1 MVFEQENVLPASVTD
16 IYYYTN
22 RIMSEDRVE
31 IFVQSQQKTQNH
43 GDVLYDID
51 VLQGEDLI
59 MSVRG
64 LSFAVKSKMS
74 DTLSSDEMHKLLSF
88 ARGDVRVNSTF
99 DISNSD
105 LFHQFQKGAKSKR
118 QKDQMR
124 CDELL
129 RRSIDIPSDALS
141 IQRHPN
147 GMPFCLFERIFR
159 KSPSDIRI
167 YESWSWAWDRL
178 A

>member
-1 MVFEQENVLPASVTD
+1 MK
-16 IYYYTN
+16 
-22 RIMSEDRVE
+22 DRVE

-74 DTLSSDEMHKLLSF
+74 DTLSFDEMQKLLSF
-88 ARGDVRVNSTF
+88 ARGDVHKIALLMYQTA
-99 DISNSD
+99 IS
-105 LFHQFQKGAKSKR
+105 FIKSKKER
-118 QKDQMR
+118 SPSAQKDQMR

-129 RRSIDIPSDALS
+129 RRSIEYSIRYHIHSKTSKWYAL
-141 IQRHPN
+141 
-147 GMPFCLFERIFR
+147 CLFEWIFR
-159 KSPSDIRI
+159 KSSTDIRI
-167 YESWSWAWDRL
+167 YESWSWAWDCKLGIDIIPLGLIWKRKSVL
-178 A
+178 NL